1 MTEKKA
7 IKLVDKSLQELKEF
21 ADNCDMNKN
30 QFVSLVNLF
39 ISCYYE

>member
-7 IKLVDKSLQELKEF
+7 LKLVDKHLQELKEF
-21 ADNCDMNKN
+21 ADKCDMTKN
-30 QFVSLVNLF
+30 QFVSLINLF